1 MTSILQE
8 LPADL
13 WAQLIYSRL
22 QQKDCVR
29 KVTVSF
35 SSSLLLLSPLL
46 SLHSPLPFLLPFS
59 LLPSPSSSLPLPLPL
74 PFLLP
79 TSPPPLSLLLPT
91 SPPSLLLTSPPPLS
105 LLLPPHHSPSFLQGW
120 VLEGFPRTREQARMV
135 IYRMAMTE
143 LTIGCMKSP

>member
-1 MTSILQE
+1 MPPSVTSILQE

-35 SSSLLLLSPLL
+35 SSSLLPLSPLL
-46 SLHSPLPFLLPFS
+46 SLLSPLPFLLPFS

-74 PFLLP
+74 PLFLP
-79 TSPPPLSLLLPT
+79 TSPPFPLPPPPYLSPLPPPYLSPSPLT
-91 SPPSLLLTSPPPLS
+91 PPPSSP
-105 LLLPPHHSPSFLQGW
+105 
-120 VLEGFPRTREQARMV
+120 FPFFSTGMGAGGV
-135 IYRMAMTE
+135 PTDKGAGKNGYI
-143 LTIGCMKSP
+143 